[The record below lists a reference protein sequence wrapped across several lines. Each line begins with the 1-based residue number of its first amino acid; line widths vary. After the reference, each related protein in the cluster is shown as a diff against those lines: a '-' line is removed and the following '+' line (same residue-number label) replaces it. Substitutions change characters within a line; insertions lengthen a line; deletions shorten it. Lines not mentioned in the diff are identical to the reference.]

1 MTWVERS
8 IVGGNVLMA
17 SGAALVNLLAA
28 RASDDAWRAVRVAI
42 GTLAI
47 IYALAYAWLFTHP
60 DSALIWSS
68 TLRGL
73 SILTWPIV
81 WTAPALM
88 HLSRARRA
96 RRMIAEVREGGPL

>member
-1 MTWVERS
+1 MTLLERI
-8 IVGGNVLMA
+8 IVGSNVVMA
-17 SGAALVNLLAA
+17 AGAAFANLWAA
-28 RASDDAWRAVRVAI
+28 QMSDHAWRAVRVAI

-60 DSALIWSS
+60 NSALIWSS

-96 RRMIAEVREGGPL
+96 RRRIAEVRERGHA